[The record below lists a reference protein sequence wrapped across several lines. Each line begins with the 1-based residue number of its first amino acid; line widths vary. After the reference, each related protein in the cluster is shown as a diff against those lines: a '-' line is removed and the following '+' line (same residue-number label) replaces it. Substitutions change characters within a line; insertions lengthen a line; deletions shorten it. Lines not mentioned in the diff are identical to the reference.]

1 MLEGWL
7 ATCGTSVVMGRQ
19 KAPGAVEVA
28 PAFLVAKGRPHH
40 SRMSLLKVSWL
51 LRLTLLLSTETKVN
65 PTAHKDI
72 GGHAYVPLLLC
83 LLGTLIL
90 SRPVQQYLNQP

>member
-1 MLEGWL
+1 ME
-7 ATCGTSVVMGRQ
+7 TCCTSVVTGRQ
-19 KAPGAVEVA
+19 KAPGALKVA

-51 LRLTLLLSTETKVN
+51 LRLTRLLSIEKKAN
-65 PTAHKDI
+65 PMADKDI
-72 GGHAYVPLLLC
+72 GGQACVPLLLC